1 LRGWGLAALHLS
13 PLARTRRVRLPHC
26 RYVVAQLLELK
37 DMGVKRAAAA
47 LFNQRYIQSKKPPP
61 ATGLTCA

>member
-1 LRGWGLAALHLS
+1 
-13 PLARTRRVRLPHC
+13 VRLPHC